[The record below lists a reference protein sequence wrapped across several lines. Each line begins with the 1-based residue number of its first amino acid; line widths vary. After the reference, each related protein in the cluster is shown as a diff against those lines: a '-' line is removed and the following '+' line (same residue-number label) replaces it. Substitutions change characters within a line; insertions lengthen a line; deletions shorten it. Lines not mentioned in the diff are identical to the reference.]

1 MRTFSHSSEAKPKEK
16 ETTIKTD
23 LLREQTQIRQGSE
36 VLHATWT
43 EILLRSRSQEDEGG
57 SFVFCKKL
65 LGQFCDD
72 DLLRF
77 LLAVY

>member
-1 MRTFSHSSEAKPKEK
+1 MDPALSTVVGLCREK
-16 ETTIKTD
+16 GRGRD

-65 LGQFCDD
+65 LG
-72 DLLRF
+72 
-77 LLAVY
+77 